1 MDMAGPETAFR
12 LGRVLHV
19 KWEILLIVPP
29 SGGVTWMVTGV
40 VSGMNSSPL
49 LDMARV
55 TLLSRL
61 W

>member
-19 KWEILLIVPP
+19 KWEILLIFPP
-29 SGGVTWMVTGV
+29 ISGVMWMVTGV

-49 LDMARV
+49 LDTVMV